1 MAAVP
6 CGEEGSP
13 VHDQLLLLIPKS
25 KTAAASNATSS
36 QSRLSILGGGIVEIQ
51 RSVAGAGG
59 WGRHRT
65 VAAAVSE
72 EAAAFAAFM
81 ETAGLG
87 CFAEGK
93 RKLGQ
98 SLLQQREMALRD
110 DRQVQATH
118 SSSASNAESLNN
130 HTVKLESLNVV
141 NNVQQSGQ
149 GRLTCFLPMTAGGRI
164 GSDEPLDDSA

>member
-1 MAAVP
+1 MH
-6 CGEEGSP
+6 G
-13 VHDQLLLLIPKS
+13 QLLLLAPKT

-51 RSVAGAGG
+51 RSVAGAGLGAGG
-59 WGRHRT
+59 WGGHRT

-72 EAAAFAAFM
+72 EAAAFASFM

-93 RKLGQ
+93 RNLGQ
-98 SLLQQREMALRD
+98 SLLQPREMVLRD
-110 DRQVQATH
+110 DRQVPATH
-118 SSSASNAESLNN
+118 SSSASNAVRLYN
-130 HTVKLESLNVV
+130 HTAKLESLNVV